1 MSTEAWMR
9 GPLAGYATELQ
20 PVAHSLVQ
28 AREEL
33 LEILG
38 DVGVDHLHARVG
50 VAATA
55 AFHVRHMAGSLD
67 RLLTY
72 ARGSML
78 TDTQLAARVTEA
90 AQDNADADVLRGV
103 AIAAIDAALQ
113 QVRETDPRT
122 LGEPREVGRKRLP
135 STVGGLLF
143 HAAEHTARHVGQLRT
158 TLRMLGRDV

>member
-1 MSTEAWMR
+1 MATEAWMR

-33 LEILG
+33 QQILG
-38 DVGVDHLHARVG
+38 DVDVDRLHARVG

-55 AFHVRHMAGSLD
+55 AFHIRHMAGSLD

-72 ARGSML
+72 ARGAML
-78 TDTQLAARVTEA
+78 TDEQLAARATESVH
-90 AQDNADADVLRGV
+90 DNADADALRAV
-103 AIAAIDAALQ
+103 ALESIDAALR

-122 LGEPREVGRKRLP
+122 LADPREVGRKRLP